1 MDYLVPAWHKM
12 LEDQSLAVPMIEF
25 DDATSHLRILRD
37 VSEEYGLIITDYQ
50 PHLLT
55 KLNLFGINA
64 SKTFSTFDFL
74 QGIESNESHAFDF
87 RDLSWP
93 NGAYFVNAP
102 FHLQVMVGRELFAS
116 LTFDTRGNVI
126 YIDYFNDNHRSS
138 RLVIDSRGFVSREE
152 KYDSQAKNIENIY
165 FDLQGFWRIK
175 HDLITGKVKI
185 NLSRLNEVSQ
195 DEYKNLNSLIE
206 EVTINH
212 FLPLLKEEDRLI
224 VTVDDNSLIAPE
236 DFTNTHR
243 RVYFSASHFHPF
255 NSAIQGLKM
264 KRNTKLV
271 TDSKSNAESIR
282 DTLHLEKLPSVIP
295 IFPTEFQ
302 LGHSQQTFAQQVAIF
317 SENTEF
323 NVLKKMVELEY
334 QRLVKNP
341 EGESLRIITYTPQRE
356 QEANI
361 VLNQLKE
368 KHKGE
373 FLIKEELPK
382 NENDKDL
389 AKQKLPVL
397 DIAIKRMASMSDVLT
412 NLDKTRLL
420 VDLGEENDEFLQI
433 AAISVGVPQLR
444 KHASELLVNGK
455 NGLICT
461 SMEELSKGLEY
472 YLSSLKNWNTAL
484 IENVKFLNQYS
495 EDNLLKLWQ
504 EVFDE

>member
-1 MDYLVPAWHKM
+1 M
-12 LEDQSLAVPMIEF
+12 
-25 DDATSHLRILRD
+25 
-37 VSEEYGLIITDYQ
+37 
-50 PHLLT
+50 
-55 KLNLFGINA
+55 
-64 SKTFSTFDFL
+64 
-74 QGIESNESHAFDF
+74 
-87 RDLSWP
+87 
-93 NGAYFVNAP
+93 
-102 FHLQVMVGRELFAS
+102 
-116 LTFDTRGNVI
+116 
-126 YIDYFNDNHRSS
+126 
-138 RLVIDSRGFVSREE
+138 
-152 KYDSQAKNIENIY
+152 
-165 FDLQGFWRIK
+165 
-175 HDLITGKVKI
+175 
-185 NLSRLNEVSQ
+185 
-195 DEYKNLNSLIE
+195 
-206 EVTINH
+206 
-212 FLPLLKEEDRLI
+212 
-224 VTVDDNSLIAPE
+224 
-236 DFTNTHR
+236 
-243 RVYFSASHFHPF
+243 
-255 NSAIQGLKM
+255 
-264 KRNTKLV
+264 
-271 TDSKSNAESIR
+271 
-282 DTLHLEKLPSVIP
+282 HLEKLPSVIP